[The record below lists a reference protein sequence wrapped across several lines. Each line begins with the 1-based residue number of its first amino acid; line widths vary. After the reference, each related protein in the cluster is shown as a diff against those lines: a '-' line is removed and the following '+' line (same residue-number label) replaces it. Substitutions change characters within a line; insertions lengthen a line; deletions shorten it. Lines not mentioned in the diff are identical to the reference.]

1 MRLAQAYLRNP
12 RTRQVLARKPG
23 EKGFSL
29 IELVVVIAVLA
40 VLTAIAL
47 PNFLGVSEDAS
58 ARTAQQGVLN
68 AFKECKVLWA
78 RNKRG
83 TTSEFV
89 PPAITDWSV
98 KSINATAAP
107 STFTGSYS
115 AQPKKGSANVKC
127 FDANKKSKDIYIFP
141 AIAGKFPT
149 YKIAQNGVKY
159 CKTGTKAGNEET
171 YNIGCDST
179 QNATVV
185 EGWQ

>member
-1 MRLAQAYLRNP
+1 MPLVQAYLQSQS
-12 RTRQVLARKPG
+12 TRQILSRKPG
-23 EKGFSL
+23 DKGFSL

-58 ARTAQQGVLN
+58 ARTAQQGALN

-98 KSINATAAP
+98 KSYTA
-107 STFTGSYS
+107 STDPKSFKGGYS
-115 AQPKKGSANVKC
+115 TQPKEGTHIRC
-127 FDANKKSKDIYIFP
+127 FDNSKSNDIYAFP
-141 AIAGKFPT
+141 AQKDKFPI
-149 YKIAQNGVKY
+149 YKVAANGVKY
-159 CKTGTKAGNEET
+159 CKTGKKSGNEET
-171 YNIGCDST
+171 FNIGCDST
-179 QNATVV
+179 TDSRVV
-185 EGWQ
+185 EGWE